1 MVIPGPVNLIPV
13 GASATSYDP
22 VNLSPAAPALFS
34 VNVSTTL
41 PADAPAQYTYAP
53 KVWDISVV
61 AGPPPPSTTV
71 TLTPSNPVATVTSDV
86 IGHYTGGAYTNETAT
101 RSGNDYTATFTS
113 FSPFVTGTYDIGT
126 SVSRTVIDGI
136 SFDGRIVY
144 NPANIS
150 LQVFDAA
157 GRLTVSS
164 TKNINMSSYPRGIY
178 IVKSPQGTQKIA
190 LMK

>member
-1 MVIPGPVNLIPV
+1 MQIIKLMQTGR
-13 GASATSYDP
+13 Y
-22 VNLSPAAPALFS
+22 FS
-34 VNVSTTL
+34 F
-41 PADAPAQYTYAP
+41 
-53 KVWDISVV
+53 
-61 AGPPPPSTTV
+61 
-71 TLTPSNPVATVTSDV
+71 
-86 IGHYTGGAYTNETAT
+86 
-101 RSGNDYTATFTS
+101 FTS

-150 LQVFDAA
+150 LQIFDAA
-157 GRLTVSS
+157 GRLTVNS
-164 TKNINMSSYPRGIY
+164 TKNINMSSYPKGIY

>member
-1 MVIPGPVNLIPV
+1 MQIRRFL
-13 GASATSYDP
+13 
-22 VNLSPAAPALFS
+22 
-34 VNVSTTL
+34 
-41 PADAPAQYTYAP
+41 
-53 KVWDISVV
+53 
-61 AGPPPPSTTV
+61 
-71 TLTPSNPVATVTSDV
+71 LTDRCKSS
-86 IGHYTGGAYTNETAT
+86 
-101 RSGNDYTATFTS
+101 FTS
-113 FSPFVTGTYDIGT
+113 FSPFVTGTYDVLS
-126 SVSRTVIDGI
+126 SVSSTVIDGI

-190 LMK
+190 MMK